1 MSNYKV
7 LDKKKNKKTDQQDSS
22 AHRAPT
28 ASQAQGP
35 GDDPWGP
42 YDEERTHR
50 LSPDL
55 HICDTSHVSAH
66 GHAHMHVYRV
76 NRNAITVFFK
86 DKHRLYL
93 PKNVHV
99 NTMI

>member
-7 LDKKKNKKTDQQDSS
+7 LDKTKQKKKTDQQDSS
-22 AHRAPT
+22 PRRPPT

-50 LSPDL
+50 LS
-55 HICDTSHVSAH
+55 HMSAY
-66 GHAHMHVYRV
+66 GHAHMHVDRE
-76 NRNAITVFFK
+76 NRNAITFFFFL
-86 DKHRLYL
+86 R
-93 PKNVHV
+93 
-99 NTMI
+99 